1 MLMRKRKTI
10 DPRYDHELNIGIFHR
25 KHMRYSQVQKLCR
38 KWGLAGLILA
48 FSGALMISLRPEG
61 NMFLFW
67 TGIIVL
73 AAAFLSLCRWG
84 MLLLELLI
92 QPKPG
97 DLRAYCEKN
106 NYDVNFGQDK
116 ASKATDPPSKK
127 T

>member
-1 MLMRKRKTI
+1 
-10 DPRYDHELNIGIFHR
+10 
-25 KHMRYSQVQKLCR
+25 MRYSQVQKLCR

-48 FSGALMISLRPEG
+48 FSGALMISLRPDG

-84 MLLLELLI
+84 ILLRELLI

-116 ASKATDPPSKK
+116 AFNAADPPSEK
-127 T
+127 